1 MYSKKKNLHVGV
13 KKQIALVV
21 SVPGI
26 GRVIGTTNGD
36 TQVGQGELIPG
47 TYAHNDRNDVRF
59 AWRFGDR
66 RNRAVRSSYY
76 SYSTNR

>member
-1 MYSKKKNLHVGV
+1 MLESTDSVL
-13 KKQIALVV
+13 IVV
-21 SVPGI
+21 TVPGI
-26 GRVIGTTNGD
+26 GRVVGTINGD